1 MLQSLHSTV
10 NRIEL
15 LNYCAQGNLK
25 PDIIEEKMQILKKK
39 RDKEERTYTVSK
51 HLNENPRIVSSVVC
65 SVDHKD
71 LAYFEITN
79 GMLLAEDMRD
89 VFEWF
94 VSRKAPKAWRDAM
107 AKTALSDMSEVEGGK
122 EWFSPW

>member
-1 MLQSLHSTV
+1 MDESS
-10 NRIEL
+10 
-15 LNYCAQGNLK
+15 
-25 PDIIEEKMQILKKK
+25 
-39 RDKEERTYTVSK
+39 
-51 HLNENPRIVSSVVC
+51 RIVSSVVR

-71 LAYFEITN
+71 VTCFEVAN
-79 GMLLAEDMRD
+79 GMLIAEDMRD

-107 AKTALSDMSEVEGGK
+107 AKTAPLDMSEVERGK